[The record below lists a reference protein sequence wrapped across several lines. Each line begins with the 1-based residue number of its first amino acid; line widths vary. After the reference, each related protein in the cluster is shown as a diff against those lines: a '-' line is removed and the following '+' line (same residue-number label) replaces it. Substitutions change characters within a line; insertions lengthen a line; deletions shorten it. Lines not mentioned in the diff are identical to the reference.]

1 MIIAEKETKMLKTT
15 LKIATLSVAS
25 LTFLSAC
32 GASDAINKLANSL
45 AAERAAN
52 NIGTIGRSSIR
63 YISDDGYYLTVRS
76 MEDVELPE
84 QEFGSAITITDVPVL
99 NVPEDIVI
107 LKPTISVRTEGD
119 YVSFIANGDSTDPD
133 SYFEADVFD
142 VTTIGTDDPFNLRAG
157 DAPDTFVMTAG
168 GIDYIV
174 SYGEKN
180 SRTLESEDGVLLNT
194 SDRFSVN
201 ADLYRNDD
209 SFSDI
214 LNKFLTGTPVGDAYG
229 GDVYGAYVYYGID
242 ISGFSIDDTVAYKKG
257 DRREIND
264 YKFSSGFATIG
275 VLTTPAQIQEQ
286 TATATYQGRLQLEY
300 ALARANNND
309 IDDLDTVHQYYGAQA
324 NFDVDFDANTI
335 SGGATFSRYVVATQE
350 SINIGNA
357 TFGVADIN
365 SNSFVG
371 NFILDRG
378 ARALFFLTDNPV
390 GQYAG
395 NFFGPNAESLAGVV
409 SINGTTPNGL
419 TIGAGGFDANKV
431 TDPNLDYT
439 NVSTLP
445 AQLAAQTA
453 TATYT
458 GLMGGGLYATTDS
471 DNIPAF
477 YDGDLT
483 MTVDFDADTIE
494 GVGTFYSFDESTSN
508 AIPKGRA
515 TFARTTFTDDGDF
528 SGGFSLDSESR
539 TYLGITD
546 NQTGTYTGGFFGT
559 RGEVLQGGLLLR
571 GETSSGSVVLDGG
584 FYADR

>member
-1 MIIAEKETKMLKTT
+1 MLKPT
-15 LKIATLSVAS
+15 LKIAALSVAS

-63 YISDDGYYLTVRS
+63 YTSDDGFYLTVRS

-99 NVPEDIVI
+99 NVPEDTVI
-107 LKPTISVRTEGD
+107 LKPTISSRTEGD
-119 YVSFIANGDSTDPD
+119 YISLIANGDSTDPD
-133 SYFEADVFD
+133 SYFDADVFD

-168 GIDYIV
+168 GTDYIV
-174 SYGEKN
+174 SYDEEN
-180 SRTLESEDGVLLNT
+180 NRTLGINAGILLNI
-194 SDRFSVN
+194 SNGFNVN

-214 LNKFLTGTPVGDAYG
+214 LNEFLTGTPV

-242 ISGFSIDDTVAYKKG
+242 ISGFSIDDTVEYKKG

-286 TATATYQGRLQLEY
+286 TATATYQGRLELEY

-309 IDDLDTVHQYYGAQA
+309 IDDLDTVHQYYNAQA
-324 NFDVDFDANTI
+324 NFDVDFNANTI

-350 SINIGNA
+350 SIAIGNA
-357 TFGVADIN
+357 AFGVANIN

-371 NFILDRG
+371 NFILDRE

-395 NFFGPNAESLAGVV
+395 NFFGPNAETLAGVV

-445 AQLAAQTA
+445 AQLTAQTA

-458 GLMGGGLYATTDS
+458 GLMGGGLYPTTDS
-471 DNIPAF
+471 DSIPAF

-483 MTVDFDADTIE
+483 MTVDFDANMIE
-494 GVGTFYSFDESTSN
+494 GVGTFYSFDANTN
-508 AIPKGRA
+508 NPITKGIA
-515 TFARTTFTDDGDF
+515 TFAQTTFTDDSDF
-528 SGGFSLDSESR
+528 SGEFSLDSESR

-546 NQTGTYTGGFFGT
+546 TQKGTYTGGFFGT
-559 RGEVLQGGLLLR
+559 NGAVLEGELLLR
-571 GETSSGSVVLDGG
+571 GDTSNGSVVLEGG
-584 FYADR
+584 FYADKQ

>member
-1 MIIAEKETKMLKTT
+1 MLKTT
-15 LKIATLSVAS
+15 LKIAALSAVS
-25 LTFLSAC
+25 LTLLSAC
-32 GASDAINKLANSL
+32 GASDAINNLSNSL
-45 AAERAAN
+45 AAEREAN

-107 LKPTISVRTEGD
+107 LKPTISSRTEGD
-119 YVSFIANGDSTDPD
+119 YVSFIANGDSTDPE

-214 LNKFLTGTPVGDAYG
+214 LNEFLTGTPV

-275 VLTTPAQIQEQ
+275 VLTTPAQIQAQ
-286 TATATYQGRLQLEY
+286 TATATYHGRMELEY

-309 IDDLDTVHQYYGAQA
+309 IDDFDTVYQYYGAQTY
-324 NFDVDFDANTI
+324 FDVDFDANTI

-357 TFGVADIN
+357 TFGVANIN

-395 NFFGPNAESLAGVV
+395 NFFGPNAQSLAGVV

-431 TDPNLDYT
+431 TDLTVHPRS
-439 NVSTLP
+439 VSTLP
-445 AQLAAQTA
+445 EQLTAQTA

-458 GLMGGGLYATTDS
+458 GPMGGGLYPTGAGAIDS
-471 DNIPAF
+471 IPAF
-477 YDGDLT
+477 YEGSLA
-483 MTVDFDADTIE
+483 MTVDFDANTIE
-494 GVGTFYSFDESTSN
+494 GEGTFSN
-508 AIPKGRA
+508 VDANTNNVITQGIA
-515 TFARTTFTDDGDF
+515 TFAQTTFSSDGDYEGDLSF
-528 SGGFSLDSESR
+528 NSETR

-559 RGEVLQGGLLLR
+559 SGQFLAGELVLR
-571 GETSSGSVVLDGG
+571 GENSNGSVVFAGVFHVDKQ
-584 FYADR
+584 

>member
-1 MIIAEKETKMLKTT
+1 MLKTT
-15 LKIATLSVAS
+15 LKIATLSAVS
-25 LTFLSAC
+25 LTLLSAC
-32 GASDAINKLANSL
+32 GASDAINNLANTL
-45 AAERAAN
+45 AAERKAN

-63 YISDDGYYLTVRS
+63 YASDDGFYLTVRS

-84 QEFGSAITITDVPVL
+84 QAFGSAITITDVPVL
-99 NVPEDIVI
+99 NVPEGTVI
-107 LKPTISVRTEGD
+107 SKPTISSRTEGSA
-119 YVSFIANGDSTDPD
+119 SFIANGDSTDPE

-142 VTTIGTDDPFNLRAG
+142 VTTIGTDDQFNLRAG

-174 SYGEKN
+174 SYEEN
-180 SRTLESEDGVLLNT
+180 SSTLESEDGVLLNI
-194 SDRFSVN
+194 SDGFNVN
-201 ADLYRNDD
+201 ARANGNDD
-209 SFSDI
+209 SYSDI
-214 LNKFLTGTPVGDAYG
+214 LNDVLTGTPVGDAYG
-229 GDVYGAYVYYGID
+229 GDIYGAYVYYGID

-275 VLTTPAQIQEQ
+275 VLTTPAQIQAQ
-286 TATATYQGRLQLEY
+286 NATATYQGRLELEY

-309 IDDLDTVHQYYGAQA
+309 IDDLDTVHQSYGAQTR
-324 NFDVDFDANTI
+324 FDVDFNANTI

-357 TFGVADIN
+357 TFGVANIN

-395 NFFGPNAESLAGVV
+395 NFFGPSAENLAGVV

-431 TDPNLDYT
+431 TDPT
-439 NVSTLP
+439 VHPRSVSTLP
-445 AQLAAQTA
+445 EQLTAQTA

-458 GLMGGGLYATTDS
+458 GPMGGGLYPTGAGAIDS
-471 DNIPAF
+471 IPAF
-477 YDGDLT
+477 YEGSLA
-483 MTVDFDADTIE
+483 MTVDFDANTIE
-494 GVGTFYSFDESTSN
+494 GEGTFSN
-508 AIPKGRA
+508 VDADTNNVITQGIA
-515 TFARTTFTDDGDF
+515 TFAQTTFSSDGDYKGDLSF
-528 SGGFSLDSESR
+528 NSKTR

-559 RGEVLQGGLLLR
+559 SGEFLAGELVLR
-571 GETSSGSVVLDGG
+571 GENSNGSVVFAGVFHVDKQ
-584 FYADR
+584 